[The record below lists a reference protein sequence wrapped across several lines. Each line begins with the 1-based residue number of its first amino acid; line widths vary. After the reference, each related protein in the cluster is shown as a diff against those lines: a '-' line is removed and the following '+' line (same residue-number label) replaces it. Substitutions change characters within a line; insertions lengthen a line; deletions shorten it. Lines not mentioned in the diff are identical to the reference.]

1 MEPLPDS
8 AIVYQALLRKWW
20 IDSETYEFAIPENN
34 ISQYILSHKLGMRR
48 EPDIQYCDRLY
59 FRFTLTQA
67 EYCQPPTSLLALK
80 IPTRN
85 VETRSLASLQKSTWD
100 TVDWSINR

>member
-8 AIVYQALLRKWW
+8 AIVYRALLRKWW

-34 ISQYILSHKLGMRR
+34 IS
-48 EPDIQYCDRLY
+48 
-59 FRFTLTQA
+59 LTPA

-85 VETRSLASLQKSTWD
+85 VETRSLASLQK
-100 TVDWSINR
+100 

>member
-48 EPDIQYCDRLY
+48 EPDIQYWIA
-59 FRFTLTQA
+59 FI
-67 EYCQPPTSLLALK
+67 S
-80 IPTRN
+80 
-85 VETRSLASLQKSTWD
+85 ASPSPKQ
-100 TVDWSINR
+100 SIANPLPVF